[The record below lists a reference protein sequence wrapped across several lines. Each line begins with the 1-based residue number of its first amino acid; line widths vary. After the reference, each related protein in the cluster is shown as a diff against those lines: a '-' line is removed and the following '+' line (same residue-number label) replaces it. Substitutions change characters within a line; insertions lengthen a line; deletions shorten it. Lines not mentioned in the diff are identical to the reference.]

1 MVSILL
7 NCWQI
12 FLIAEHTMS
21 VAPASSTSRGS
32 GGSGGSGSSNS
43 TTIPEKTDS
52 GVSAAAL
59 GGGIAGTAAGIL
71 LLIAILF
78 FVTRKKGWIM
88 TRKECV
94 ILIEERLR
102 GEEWKRILAEPTD
115 GGIAQ
120 ADGGQVYQMP

>member
-1 MVSILL
+1 
-7 NCWQI
+7 
-12 FLIAEHTMS
+12 
-21 VAPASSTSRGS
+21 
-32 GGSGGSGSSNS
+32 
-43 TTIPEKTDS
+43 
-52 GVSAAAL
+52 
-59 GGGIAGTAAGIL
+59 
-71 LLIAILF
+71 
-78 FVTRKKGWIM
+78 M

>member
-12 FLIAEHTMS
+12 FLIAEHTMA
-21 VAPASSTSRGS
+21 VAPASSAS

-43 TTIPEKTDS
+43 TTIPEKTNS

-78 FVTRKKGWIM
+78 FVARKKGWVM
-88 TRKECV
+88 TRKECE

-102 GEEWKRILAEPTD
+102 GEESKRFLAEPTD
-115 GGIAQ
+115 RGIAQ